1 MAEEAGTL
9 HFTCNKEYNCPQSM
23 WRTVLSFTQKA
34 YCIKAV
40 NSQAE
45 YRIFTLSKDYSC
57 WITQAL
63 MINYTVLLQLSF
75 MEHKAVLVGWHT
87 PAKYIFMEWNPTS
100 VFTVLTSCAYIY
112 TAQLSLWKNEIC
124 CAYTQFFPAK
134 SYFLKLLCL
143 WKYNKLSNIF
153 CLII

>member
-1 MAEEAGTL
+1 MSEEAGTL
-9 HFTCNKEYNCPQSM
+9 HFTCNKEYNCSQCM

-45 YRIFTLSKDYSC
+45 YRILTLSKDYSC
-57 WITQAL
+57 WFTQAL

-75 MEHKAVLVGWHT
+75 MEHKAVLVWWHT
-87 PAKYIFMEWNPTS
+87 PAKYIFMEPNPTC

-112 TAQLSLWKNEIC
+112 IAQLVLWKNEMFY
-124 CAYTQFFPAK
+124 AYTYFFSSK
-134 SYFLKLLCL
+134 KLFLKTIVPL
-143 WKYNKLSNIF
+143 KI
-153 CLII
+153 